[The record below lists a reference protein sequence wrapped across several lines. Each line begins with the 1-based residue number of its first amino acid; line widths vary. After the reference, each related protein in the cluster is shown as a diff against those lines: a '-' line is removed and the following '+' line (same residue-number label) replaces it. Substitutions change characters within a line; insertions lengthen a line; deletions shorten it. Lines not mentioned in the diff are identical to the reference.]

1 MNSSQLNCFLAVADS
16 LSFARAA
23 EKLHITQPAVT
34 HQINSLENELDV
46 TLFKRTTRTVE
57 LTKEGYSFIA
67 DAKSILNTISLAKV
81 RFSSQEKEAPIPFR
95 IGCNHGE
102 LHFLHTIIKKT
113 AESYPNIHP
122 FVKTIP
128 FPAQLQLL
136 QSENIDVLFG
146 MQGMANPKHN
156 FRFRELAK
164 ASLSCIMPKDH
175 PLAQKDCITSDD
187 LASQPIAFLDTHNMP
202 SPLLTAQGQLL
213 KNHPTS
219 NVYSCETTEEILLLA
234 RAGMAITFMPDI
246 VPMREE
252 SLAYIPV
259 KSPVSVSYGLYY
271 KTLQKKPLLKH
282 FIQNAGEFFQN

>member
-57 LTKEGYSFIA
+57 LTKEGYSFIG
-67 DAKSILNTISLAKV
+67 DAKSILNTISMAKV

-122 FVKTIP
+122 FVRTIP

-146 MQGMANPKHN
+146 MQGMANPKYD

-164 ASLSCIMPKDH
+164 ASFSCIMPKDH
-175 PLAQKDCITSDD
+175 PLAGKECITSADLDD
-187 LASQPIAFLDTHNMP
+187 QPIAFLDTHNMP
-202 SPLLTAQGQLL
+202 SPILTAQSQLL

-234 RAGMAITFMPDI
+234 RAGIAITFMPDI

-259 KSPVSVSYGLYY
+259 KNSVSVSYGLYY
-271 KTLQKKPLLKH
+271 KTVQKKPLLKH
-282 FIQNAGEFFQN
+282 FIQVAGEFFQG